1 MEMSI
6 EGLENLMA
14 KLRRLGGSVDAAM
27 NKGLGRGAQKIK
39 RDAKKNC
46 PYDTARLKNSIECTN
61 QKFHSF
67 SYADNKKNEY
77 TGSVSGGGF
86 KCWVVGTNVEY
97 AMFVEFGTGQ
107 LGAPGVPHTMQP
119 WTWRD
124 ADGNY
129 HTTYGA
135 PPRPYL
141 YPALLSN
148 REYVFKMCQSELRK
162 AIRSAMA

>member
-1 MEMSI
+1 MEVSI
-6 EGLENLMA
+6 EGLESLMA

-61 QKFHSF
+61 QEFHSF

-119 WTWRD
+119 WT
-124 ADGNY
+124 
-129 HTTYGA
+129 
-135 PPRPYL
+135 
-141 YPALLSN
+141 
-148 REYVFKMCQSELRK
+148 
-162 AIRSAMA
+162 